1 MELSGTYKYH
11 LRPGYDSGN
20 LLIEFI
26 SGVEK
31 VSFEP
36 DLFEALKKLEPLLI
50 EQQDL
55 WMNDE
60 TLFLLESN
68 VGSFSISKDIWDL
81 AFIMSEDQNC
91 IVKINELLLTDQKFE
106 MIDVD
111 HKKYRKEETDSD

>member
-1 MELSGTYKYH
+1 MKQSATYKYH

-36 DLFEALKKLEPLLI
+36 DLLEALKKLEPLLI

-111 HKKYRKEETDSD
+111 HKKYWKEETDSD